1 MDLKRVKTVRIS
13 TSLLRWDADRGK
25 RWWTFLTFFQITQA
39 QWFTSWACLVT
50 EWATGPQIG
59 SPGGAGVFR
68 IIAWAWGGFYLSI
81 RWYWGW
87 TLKSDKLLKIA
98 DMHSILFGRS
108 WHIWLWS
115 WHKGSSAEAP
125 PNSTFLHSSLP
136 YTFPPPYPQEERR
149 CSSFSHTFELG
160 VVPRR
165 CVVRRCP
172 TLNIPLC
179 SSQLCEQWVLI
190 ENLGDECS
198 TVTPLHISKDL
209 RIWQL

>member
-136 YTFPPPYPQEERR
+136 YTFPPPTLKKKEDALRSLTLLSWE
-149 CSSFSHTFELG
+149 SSLVDVLFADVPHWTFLY
-160 VVPRR
+160 VLLSFV
-165 CVVRRCP
+165 
-172 TLNIPLC
+172 
-179 SSQLCEQWVLI
+179 SS
-190 ENLGDECS
+190 GF
-198 TVTPLHISKDL
+198 
-209 RIWQL
+209 